1 MSNPRDHTH
10 HPHRVAGAEATD
22 SAQVPWH
29 GRDLSA
35 SGFEEDSGEADP
47 QVLTALADPDRGPGT
62 LVALLDLLAE
72 ARFLVPIVA
81 EPAEVDASGEF
92 AVETRVEMASVALV
106 APDGARALP
115 VFSGIEALARWDPAA
130 RPVPITAQRAGQA
143 AVEEDCEVI
152 VVDVAGPA
160 TRVLQ
165 TSMIWALAQGRRW
178 LPAAQDPVV
187 RDRVQAA
194 VGTQESVTAYELT
207 GDSGQLGLA
216 LSLVPGLAAAEVTA
230 LARRVGEE
238 LAGDPE
244 VRVRIDGLAFRFS

>member
-1 MSNPRDHTH
+1 MTNPRDHTH
-10 HPHRVAGAEATD
+10 HPHRVPGAQATD

-35 SGFEEDSGEADP
+35 SGFEDDSGAADP
-47 QVLTALADPDRGPGT
+47 GVLAALADPDRGPGAQ
-62 LVALLDLLAE
+62 VGLLEQLAR
-72 ARFLVPIVA
+72 ARFVVPIVA
-81 EPAEVDASGEF
+81 EPAEVDASGEYV
-92 AVETRVEMASVALV
+92 VETRVEMAAVTLV

-130 RPVPITAQRAGQA
+130 RPVPITPLRAGQA
-143 AVEEDCEVI
+143 AVEEECEAI

-165 TSMIWALAQGRRW
+165 TSMVWALAQGRRW

-187 RDRVQAA
+187 RDRVAAA
-194 VGTQESVTAYELT
+194 VAGEPAVTAYEMASDT
-207 GDSGQLGLA
+207 GQLALA
-216 LSLVPGLAAAEVTA
+216 LTLVPGLAAADVTGVA
-230 LARRVGEE
+230 QRLGEA

-244 VRVRIDGLAFRFS
+244 VRVRIDGLALRFT